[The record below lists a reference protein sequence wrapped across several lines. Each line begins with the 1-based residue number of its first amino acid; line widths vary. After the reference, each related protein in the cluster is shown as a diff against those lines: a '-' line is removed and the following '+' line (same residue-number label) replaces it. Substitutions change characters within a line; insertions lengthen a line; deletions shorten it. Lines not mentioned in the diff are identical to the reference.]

1 MAIVERDA
9 PYPELKKSHTAA
21 HKGTPWSDYKP
32 PASAPVWNIIQG
44 FGNYWLLMA
53 AIELG
58 AFDTL
63 QKIGPCPLEPL
74 AEATGLSHRSALFL
88 FDGLVAIG
96 MIEQYRDVYKLGD
109 LASRYLTSDAVA
121 SMADLIGVA
130 PGPLEN
136 WEELTE
142 TFRRGTP
149 RQPIENDP
157 EGFYVPLV
165 EATFPT
171 MLRAATRADLKI
183 GYSRTPNLRLL
194 DLGAGGAPWSV
205 AVLSQNPTAT
215 TVVNDY
221 EGVLE
226 VAKRRIAAAGIA
238 DYESRVEYLPGDFHT
253 VELEPNSFDMVILG
267 HILRTEGDEG
277 AQHMIDRAY
286 AALRPGGRVIVSD
299 YFRDNTRKFNP
310 FGVLMGVTMVA
321 ATRQGHTFTNEEVT
335 AWIRAT
341 GFEALRLIEPIGFN
355 SMYVASK
362 PE

>member
-53 AIELG
+53 GIELG

-74 AEATGLSHRSALFL
+74 AEATGLSRRSALFL

-96 MIEQYRDVYKLGD
+96 MIEQYRNVYKLGD
-109 LASRYLTSDAVA
+109 LGERYLTTDAVA
-121 SMADLIGVA
+121 SMAALIGAA

-136 WEELTE
+136 WEELAE

-165 EATFPT
+165 EATYPT

-221 EGVLE
+221 AGVLE
-226 VAKRRIAAAGIA
+226 VAKRRIAAWRFSYG
-238 DYESRVEYLPGDFHT
+238 
-253 VELEPNSFDMVILG
+253 
-267 HILRTEGDEG
+267 
-277 AQHMIDRAY
+277 
-286 AALRPGGRVIVSD
+286 
-299 YFRDNTRKFNP
+299 
-310 FGVLMGVTMVA
+310 
-321 ATRQGHTFTNEEVT
+321 
-335 AWIRAT
+335 
-341 GFEALRLIEPIGFN
+341 
-355 SMYVASK
+355 
-362 PE
+362 